1 MGGEMRKDGY
11 AVVVGCAN
19 IDICGKSF
27 RPVIERDSNPGL
39 VSISYGGVGKNIAHN
54 LSLLGEKVYML
65 TAIGGDSFS
74 AGLCQNCERAGIDM
88 SRALMAIDERS
99 SVYLFIADE
108 KGDMRLAVCDAQI
121 SEKIDDKYL
130 SDKLDLLNEA
140 AVVVIDCNLTEK
152 TIAFILQNCTAPVF
166 ADPVSVTKAAKLSP
180 VLGRIHTL
188 KPNLLEAELLSGVQI
203 CGEESLQ
210 LAGERLIEMG
220 VQRVFISLG
229 ANGIYCAQRGGS
241 GFLQPNIGCDL
252 VNATGGGDAV
262 MAMLVKA
269 YMEGCSLEQTARY
282 AVAAGAVAV
291 ESAETVNPQ
300 MGMETVHLKLSKSEV
315 FYD

>member
-1 MGGEMRKDGY
+1 MGSEISRGGY

-19 IDICGKSF
+19 IDIGGKSF
-27 RPVIERDSNPGL
+27 CPLIECDSNPGL
-39 VSISYGGVGKNIAHN
+39 VRISYGGVGKNIAHN

-65 TAIGGDSFS
+65 TAIGRDSFS
-74 AGLCQNCERAGIDM
+74 AGLRRNCEEAGINM
-88 SRALMAIDERS
+88 SHTLTAADEFS
-99 SVYLFIADE
+99 SIYLFIADE
-108 KGDMRLAVCDAQI
+108 QGDMRLAICDAQI
-121 SEKIDDKYL
+121 SEKIDAKYL
-130 SDKLDLLNEA
+130 SDKLELLNEA
-140 AVVVIDCNLTEK
+140 SAVVIDCNLTEEA
-152 TIAFILQNCTAPVF
+152 IAFIMQNCTVPVF

-180 VLGRIHTL
+180 VLDRIHTL

-203 CGEESLQ
+203 YGEESLR
-210 LAGERLIEMG
+210 LAGERLIEAG

-229 ANGIYCAQRGGS
+229 ANGIYCVQRGCS
-241 GFLQPNIGCDL
+241 GFLQPNIDCNL

-269 YMEGCSLEQTARY
+269 YMEGYSLEQSARY
-282 AVAAGAVAV
+282 AMAAGAVAV

-300 MGMETVHLKLSKSEV
+300 MSMETVHLKLSKSEV